1 LSKEKNKNVKSADRS
16 PNITKY
22 ILFAVVLIIAGYLA
36 YNKYVIKDESA
47 GNNFVVDPKERI
59 KNIREPQFKKEGEL
73 EFIRKNHNQKEPVK
87 KIDVELAEN
96 DDERSQGLMYRRS
109 MDDSKGMLFIFQR
122 EEPQSFWMKNTV
134 IPLDIIYVNSK
145 MEIVKIFK
153 NTVPFSEK
161 SLPSEK
167 PATYVV
173 EVIGGYTDKYGI
185 KEGDLISFVKQ

>member
-1 LSKEKNKNVKSADRS
+1 MSKEINKKNQNTNKSSDV
-16 PNITKY
+16 TKY
-22 ILFAVVLIIAGYLA
+22 ILIAVILIIAGYFA
-36 YNKYVIKDESA
+36 YTKFLVKEEVIN
-47 GNNFVVDPKERI
+47 NNFVVDPKERI
-59 KNIREPQFKKEGEL
+59 KNIREPQFKKEGDL
-73 EFIRKNHNQKEPVK
+73 EFIGKSSKEPIK
-87 KIDVELAEN
+87 KIDIEVAEN
-96 DDERSQGLMYRRS
+96 DDERMQGLMYRRS
-109 MDDSKGMLFIFQR
+109 MDDSRGMLFIFQQ

-173 EVIGGYTDKYGI
+173 EVNGGYTDKYGI
-185 KEGDLISFVKQ
+185 REGDLISFAKK

>member
-1 LSKEKNKNVKSADRS
+1 MSKEKNKNVKTAERS
-16 PNITKY
+16 VNITKY
-22 ILFAVVLIIAGYLA
+22 ILFAVVLIIAGFYA

-47 GNNFVVDPKERI
+47 GSNYVVDPKERI

-73 EFIRKNHNQKEPVK
+73 EFIHKNNKQPVR

-96 DDERSQGLMYRRS
+96 RDEILQGLMYRRS
-109 MDDSKGMLFIFQR
+109 MDDSKGMLFIFEQ

-185 KEGDLISFVKQ
+185 REGDLISFVKK

>member
-1 LSKEKNKNVKSADRS
+1 LPKEINKNNQKANKSSDF
-16 PNITKY
+16 TKY
-22 ILFAVVLIIAGYLA
+22 ILLAVILIIAGYFV
-36 YNKYVIKDESA
+36 YTNFFVKDEIV
-47 GNNFVVDPKERI
+47 NHNVVVDPRERI
-59 KNIREPQFKKEGEL
+59 KNIPEPQFKKEGEL
-73 EFIRKNHNQKEPVK
+73 EFVGKSNKEHMR
-87 KIDVELAEN
+87 KIDIELAEN

-109 MDDSKGMLFIFQR
+109 MDDTKGMLFIFQR

-185 KEGDLISFVKQ
+185 KEGDLISFIKQ

>member
-1 LSKEKNKNVKSADRS
+1 MSKEKNKNVKTAERS
-16 PNITKY
+16 VNITKY
-22 ILFAVVLIIAGYLA
+22 ILFAVVLIIAGFYA

-47 GNNFVVDPKERI
+47 GSNFVVDPKERI

-73 EFIRKNHNQKEPVK
+73 EFLRKNQKEPVR

-96 DDERSQGLMYRRS
+96 RDEILQGLMYRRS
-109 MDDSKGMLFIFQR
+109 MDDSKGMLFIFPQ

-185 KEGDLISFVKQ
+185 REGDLISFVKK

>member
-1 LSKEKNKNVKSADRS
+1 MSKEKNKNVKTAERS
-16 PNITKY
+16 VNITKY
-22 ILFAVVLIIAGYLA
+22 ILFAVVLIIAGLYA
-36 YNKYVIKDESA
+36 YNKYVVKDESA

-73 EFIRKNHNQKEPVK
+73 EFIRKNHKEPVK

-109 MDDSKGMLFIFQR
+109 MDDSKGMLFIFEQ

-173 EVIGGYTDKYGI
+173 EVIGGYTDKNGI
-185 KEGDLISFVKQ
+185 KEGDLISFVKK

>member
-1 LSKEKNKNVKSADRS
+1 MSKEISKKNQNSNKSSDA
-16 PNITKY
+16 TKY
-22 ILFAVVLIIAGYLA
+22 ILLAVILIIAGYFV
-36 YNKYVIKDESA
+36 YT
-47 GNNFVVDPKERI
+47 NFFVKEEIVSHNVVVDPRERI
-59 KNIREPQFKKEGEL
+59 KNIPEPQFKKEGEL
-73 EFIRKNHNQKEPVK
+73 EFVGKNNKELIRK
-87 KIDVELAEN
+87 IDIEIAEN
-96 DDERSQGLMYRRS
+96 DDERMQGLMYRRS
-109 MDDSKGMLFIFQR
+109 MDDLKGMLFVFQR

-173 EVIGGYTDKYGI
+173 EVTGGYTDKYGI
-185 KEGDLISFVKQ
+185 KEGDLISFVKK

>member
-1 LSKEKNKNVKSADRS
+1 MSKEKNKNVKTAERS
-16 PNITKY
+16 VNITKY
-22 ILFAVVLIIAGYLA
+22 ILFAVVLIIAGFYA
-36 YNKYVIKDESA
+36 YNKYVVKDESA
-47 GNNFVVDPKERI
+47 GSNYVVDPKERI

-73 EFIRKNHNQKEPVK
+73 EFLRKNQKEPVR

-96 DDERSQGLMYRRS
+96 RDEILQGLMYRRS
-109 MDDSKGMLFIFQR
+109 MDDSKGMLFIFEQ

-185 KEGDLISFVKQ
+185 REGDLISFVKK

>member
-1 LSKEKNKNVKSADRS
+1 MSKEINKKNQKANKSSDV
-16 PNITKY
+16 TKY
-22 ILFAVVLIIAGYLA
+22 ILLAVILIIAGYFV
-36 YNKYVIKDESA
+36 YTNFFVKDEIA
-47 GNNFVVDPKERI
+47 NHNVVVDPRERI
-59 KNIREPQFKKEGEL
+59 KNIPEPQFKKEGEL
-73 EFIRKNHNQKEPVK
+73 EFVGKNNKELIRK
-87 KIDVELAEN
+87 IDIELAEN
-96 DDERSQGLMYRRS
+96 DDERMQGLMYRRS

-134 IPLDIIYVNSK
+134 IPLDIMYVNSK

-173 EVIGGYTDKYGI
+173 EVAGGYSDKYGI
-185 KEGDLISFVKQ
+185 KEGDLISFVKK

>member
-1 LSKEKNKNVKSADRS
+1 MSKEKNKNVKTAKRS
-16 PNITKY
+16 VNITKY
-22 ILFAVVLIIAGYLA
+22 ILFAVVLIIAGFYA
-36 YNKYVIKDESA
+36 YNKFVIKDESA

-73 EFIRKNHNQKEPVK
+73 EFLRKNQKEPVR

-109 MDDSKGMLFIFQR
+109 MDDLKGMLFIFPQ

-185 KEGDLISFVKQ
+185 KEGDLISYVKK